1 VPQCR
6 TSPPRSVVGR
16 ITAILSTFHAGDRH
30 SVTEIARLTKLPV
43 STTHRLVAELAAW
56 QLLYRSGDGRY
67 RIGLAVQQL
76 RGEDWAV
83 PSLHER
89 GARVLTDLSAATQ
102 RRARLG
108 VLVGDRVSYAEKR
121 PDAEPV
127 TGFCPG
133 ATLPAHATALGKALL
148 AFAPMPVA
156 PFAGTGKGAAA
167 RSSAPRAT
175 TAGRHSSE
183 VAGTGKGA
191 AARSSAPLPRDL
203 RAYTARTLG
212 DPDRLRRA
220 LNVVRLTRLAVC
232 DGELVPGECTVAVPV
247 FAPGGGAVA
256 ALELEVVDLR
266 AEMPVCRATL
276 AVAAAGLARELAADS
291 DASWRPHLRVL
302 EASRSA
308 AGG

>member
-16 ITAILSTFHAGDRH
+16 ITAILSTFHAGERH
-30 SVTEIARLTKLPV
+30 SVTEIARLTQLPV

-89 GARVLTDLSAATQ
+89 GARVLMDLSAATQ

-156 PFAGTGKGAAA
+156 PFAD
-167 RSSAPRAT
+167 S
-175 TAGRHSSE
+175 
-183 VAGTGKGA
+183 GKGA

-232 DGELVPGECTVAVPV
+232 NGELVPGECTVAVPV
-247 FAPGGGAVA
+247 FASGGGAVA

>member
-56 QLLYRSGDGRY
+56 QILYRSGDGRY

-89 GARVLTDLSAATQ
+89 GARVLADLSAATQ

-127 TGFCPG
+127 SGFCPS

-148 AFAPMPVA
+148 AFAPPTTVA
-156 PFAGTGKGAAA
+156 
-167 RSSAPRAT
+167 S
-175 TAGRHSSE
+175 
-183 VAGTGKGA
+183 
-191 AARSSAPLPRDL
+191 LPRNL
-203 RAYTARTLG
+203 RVYTARTL
-212 DPDRLRRA
+212 DDADRLRRA
-220 LNVVRLTRLAVC
+220 LNVVRLTRLAIC
-232 DGELVPGECTVAVPV
+232 DGELVAGECTVAAPV

-256 ALELEVVDLR
+256 ALELEVADLR
-266 AEMPVCRATL
+266 AEMPVSRATL

-302 EASRSA
+302 EAPRSA

>member
-16 ITAILSTFHAGDRH
+16 ITAILSTFQAGDRH
-30 SVTEIARLTKLPV
+30 SVTEIARLTRLPV

-76 RGEDWAV
+76 QGEDWAV
-83 PSLHER
+83 PSLQER
-89 GARVLTDLSAATQ
+89 GARVLADLSAATQ

-127 TGFCPG
+127 TGFCPS

-148 AFAPMPVA
+148 AFAPST
-156 PFAGTGKGAAA
+156 FAA
-167 RSSAPRAT
+167 
-175 TAGRHSSE
+175 
-183 VAGTGKGA
+183 
-191 AARSSAPLPRDL
+191 LPREL
-203 RAYTARTLG
+203 RAYTARTLD

-220 LNVVRLTRLAVC
+220 LNVVRLTCLAVC
-232 DGELVPGECTVAVPV
+232 DGELVPGERTVAVPV

-256 ALELEVVDLR
+256 ALELEVANLR
-266 AEMPVCRATL
+266 AEMPVSRATL

>member
-1 VPQCR
+1 
-6 TSPPRSVVGR
+6 VGR

-108 VLVGDRVSYAEKR
+108 VLVGERVSYAEKR

-133 ATLPAHATALGKALL
+133 ATLPAHATALGKVLL
-148 AFAPMPVA
+148 AFAPPMPVA
-156 PFAGTGKGAAA
+156 PF
-167 RSSAPRAT
+167 
-175 TAGRHSSE
+175 
-183 VAGTGKGA
+183 AGTGKGA

-266 AEMPVCRATL
+266 AEMPVSRATL
-276 AVAAAGLARELAADS
+276 AVAAAGLARELAADP

-302 EASRSA
+302 EAPRSA

>member
-156 PFAGTGKGAAA
+156 PFASTD
-167 RSSAPRAT
+167 
-175 TAGRHSSE
+175 
-183 VAGTGKGA
+183 KGA

-212 DPDRLRRA
+212 DPDRLQRA

-232 DGELVPGECTVAVPV
+232 VGELVPGECTVAVPV